1 MTQEPEPRPNIIVIL
16 ADDMG
21 FSDLGSYGSEISTP
35 NLDRLAYGGLRFSQM
50 YNSARCCPSRAALL
64 TGLNPQQTGVGH
76 MVDNLGVPAYQGYL
90 NESCVTIA
98 EVLGSQGYATLMSG
112 KWHVGGG
119 YNLMDPAS
127 WRPGA
132 PTHPTPTQRGFDKF
146 FGIVA
151 GAANYFSP
159 LTLMRDD
166 TLIDLDTL
174 DDDFYLTDA
183 ISDNAAQM
191 IDDAAE
197 DDQPFFLHVTY
208 TAPHWPLHAPEEDIA
223 KYEGKYRDGWDTL
236 RTNRHEELKGMK
248 ILDSKWEISPRHEDS
263 PDWDQVA
270 NRDWEA
276 LRMAVYAAMID
287 RVDQG
292 VGRILDKLR
301 DRGILENTL
310 IMFLADNGGCAEFLA
325 EDGPAV
331 PPSRYATPLRDG
343 RPMRVG
349 NDPELRPGG
358 ADTFMSYDM
367 PWANASNTPFRL
379 FKRWVHEG
387 GISTPLIVSWPA
399 KIKDPGIAHQ
409 PTHLIDIT
417 ATCIDAAGAS
427 YPTEFN
433 GHTITPI
440 EGESFLPL
448 IESGSWSREQPIFW
462 EHEGSR
468 AMRLENWKLVSEI
481 GGGWELYDMDED
493 RTELSDLAERNRSQ
507 ADRMIRAY
515 DEWTRRIGVLPF
527 PVNDS
532 QWDPRFNR
540 SHAHISR

>member
-1 MTQEPEPRPNIIVIL
+1 MTQEPKSRPNIIVIL

-21 FSDLGSYGSEISTP
+21 FSDLGCYGSEIATP
-35 NLDRLAYGGLRFSQM
+35 NLDSLAAGGLRFSQM

-76 MVDNLGVPAYQGYL
+76 MVADLGMPAYQGYL

-98 EVLGSQGYATLMSG
+98 EVLGSQGYTTLMTG

-119 YNLMDPAS
+119 YDLMDPAS
-127 WRPGA
+127 WTPGA
-132 PTHPTPTQRGFDKF
+132 TTHPTPTQRGFDRF

-174 DDDFYLTDA
+174 GDDFYLTDA

-197 DDQPFFLHVTY
+197 DDRPFFLHVTY
-208 TAPHWPLHAPEEDIA
+208 TAPHWPLHAPEEEIA
-223 KYEGKYRDGWDTL
+223 KYKGKYRQGWDTL

-263 PDWDQVA
+263 PDWGDVP
-270 NRDWEA
+270 NRDWED

-292 VGRILDKLR
+292 IGRILARLR
-301 DRGILENTL
+301 EREMLEHTL

-331 PPSRYATPLRDG
+331 PPSRYAMPLRDG
-343 RPMRVG
+343 RQMKVG
-349 NDPELRPGG
+349 NDPELRPGP

-387 GISTPLIVSWPA
+387 GISTPLIVSWSGRINEA
-399 KIKDPGIAHQ
+399 RIVHQ
-409 PTHLIDIT
+409 PTHLIDIS

-427 YPTEFN
+427 YPSEFN
-433 GHTITPI
+433 GHQITPI

-448 IESGSWSREQPIFW
+448 IERGEWTRERPIFW

-468 AMRLENWKLVSEI
+468 AMRAENWKLVSEI
-481 GGGWELYDMDED
+481 EGEWELYDMDED
-493 RTELSDLAERNRSQ
+493 RTELNNLAERNRSQ
-507 ADRMIRAY
+507 ADRMIQSY
-515 DEWTRRIGVLPF
+515 DDWTRRIGVLPF
-527 PVNDS
+527 PVDPA
-532 QWDPRFNR
+532 QWSPGFNR
-540 SHAHISR
+540 SHAHVSR